1 MKFVFINI
9 VLFSI
14 AVSAV
19 GYEGTVFPASSD
31 IIFSQSYIGD
41 TAVIEINNYS
51 SSPITNFVIS
61 DFSIEPA
68 VLIDCEID
76 GQINNSIAF
85 EYVNNDVYAA
95 RVSSRWMIDYAQS
108 SIIIRY
114 YTQTGVPYYFNWHG
128 KIDSP
133 VFGIIETCCRERG
146 DINHSGGIAP
156 IDITDVNSLVNYIFN
171 NTFVLPCMEES
182 NVNDIISN
190 TNLPVNISDL
200 TYLVDYIFRGGAG
213 PVLCR

>member
-1 MKFVFINI
+1 VFINI